1 MKRSLSLKRETLT
14 QLATDDLLQVIGA
27 AYPTPV
33 VRTLPPTN
41 CLSAILAQC

>member
-14 QLATDDLLQVIGA
+14 QLATDDLVNVIG

-33 VRTLPPTN
+33 VRTLPPTA
-41 CLSAILAQC
+41 CLSLILAQCP